1 MAQHRGAVLA
11 TVALLHADRH
21 PLAVDVADL
30 ERDDF
35 VGRLPRG
42 RFRPSALL
50 DGYDTCR
57 YARLASA
64 LRARKCLFPQPCYWE
79 RKAKLS
85 DAERKRVDALCQ
97 PLRKL
102 LDIGSK
108 RDAEGLWLF

>member
-1 MAQHRGAVLA
+1 MRPLRCCTRIDIRSLSMSQTLSEMTSLA
-11 TVALLHADRH
+11 GYRAGGFVRRHFSTVTI
-21 PLAVDVADL
+21 LAVMPGW
-30 ERDDF
+30 R
-35 VGRLPRG
+35 RRCWP
-42 RFRPSALL
+42 
-50 DGYDTCR
+50 T
-57 YARLASA
+57 
-64 LRARKCLFPQPCYWE
+64 RKCLFPQPCYWE